1 MHHKCNYVQN
11 CIINPLNPN
20 ISMQLHHTV
29 LWYIFFVL
37 FILLLDSGVLDL
49 GEIRSLSL
57 LEIKR

>member
-29 LWYIFFVL
+29 LWYIFFAL

>member
-29 LWYIFFVL
+29 LWYIFLVL